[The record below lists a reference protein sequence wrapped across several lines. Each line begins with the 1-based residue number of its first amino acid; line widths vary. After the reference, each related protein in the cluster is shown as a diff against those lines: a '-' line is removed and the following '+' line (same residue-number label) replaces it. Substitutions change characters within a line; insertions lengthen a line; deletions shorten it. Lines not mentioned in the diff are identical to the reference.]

1 MANEISKE
9 GRSLLDVIAET
20 GKLPE
25 AMNLRMNGHTCE
37 RRVSPNI
44 DIKNKEDKP
53 GIDVTVKPNTIGEVI
68 SIPVVIT
75 DGDILDKVYNTIDIG
90 AGSDVTISAGCGIHN
105 DSDSCSRHDGIHDF
119 IIRENAKVKYIENHY
134 GEGNGSGENV
144 LNPETRIEI
153 MENGV
158 AELDMTQIEGVDS
171 TIRTTKIVLHDNAR
185 IIITER
191 LMTSG
196 NQRADSNI
204 EVIIDG
210 ENASAQVISRSVA
223 KGNSVQNFFMTL
235 TGNAKCRGHIQ
246 CDSIIMDNAK
256 VASTPKIYAANTG
269 AELIHEATVGR
280 IANDQLTKLMTIG
293 ITEEEAEDII
303 IKGFL
308 D

>member
-1 MANEISKE
+1 
-9 GRSLLDVIAET
+9 
-20 GKLPE
+20 
-25 AMNLRMNGHTCE
+25 MNIRMNGHSCE

-44 DIKNKEDKP
+44 DIKNKENKP
-53 GIDVTVKPNTIGEVI
+53 GIDVIVKPNTIGEVV

-75 DGDILDKVYNTIDIG
+75 AGNINDKVYNTIDIG
-90 AGSDVTISAGCGIHN
+90 AGSDVTVSAGCGIHN
-105 DSDSCSRHDGIHDF
+105 DSDDCSRHDGIHDF

-134 GEGNGSGENV
+134 GEGNGSGDNV
-144 LNPETRIEI
+144 LNPETRIEL
-153 MENGV
+153 MENAI

-171 TIRTTKIVLHDNAR
+171 TIRFTKIILHDNAK
-185 IIITER
+185 IVVTER

-196 NQRADSNI
+196 NQRADSTI

-210 ENASAQVISRSVA
+210 ENASAQIISRSVA
-223 KGNSVQNFFMTL
+223 KGNSVQNFFMSL
-235 TGNAKCRGHIQ
+235 TGNAKCKGHIQ

-256 VASTPKIYAANTG
+256 VASTPKIYAANTD
-269 AELIHEATVGR
+269 AELIHEATIGR
-280 IANDQLTKLMTIG
+280 IASDQLTKLMTIG